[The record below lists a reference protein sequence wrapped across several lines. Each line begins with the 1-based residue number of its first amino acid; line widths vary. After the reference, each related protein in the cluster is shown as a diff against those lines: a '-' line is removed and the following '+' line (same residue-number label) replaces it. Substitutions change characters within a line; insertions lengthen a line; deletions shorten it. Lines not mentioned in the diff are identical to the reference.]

1 MSVDRFDVREARL
14 AGEGEDSHKV
24 EGVGE
29 EGPDLA
35 QVSHVAHPLG
45 DEAGHTRPRHRHPAA
60 LP

>member
-14 AGEGEDSHKV
+14 AGEGEDSHQV

-29 EGPDLA
+29 EVPA
-35 QVSHVAHPLG
+35 LG

>member
-29 EGPDLA
+29 EGPDRA
-35 QVSHVAHPLG
+35 
-45 DEAGHTRPRHRHPAA
+45 
-60 LP
+60 